1 MKRFVTGA
9 LALLAL
15 AAIPVSGGDS
25 ARALAAPPSATGKT
39 FFVSPAGSDANPGTP
54 RRPWKT
60 IERALNTLKPGQRAL
75 VRAGTYGRASCPHGK
90 GGSRNGGYVTLQGY
104 PGERPVLTGA
114 FDGILWVDCDYLRV
128 QGFVIAGPAVVGGTN
143 VYGLAGA
150 DHVRL
155 VANEI
160 RGSVCQGIALDPGS
174 ADWVIARNR
183 IHDNGHGCD
192 EQAHGIYLQGDRHL
206 VANNVIADHP
216 EGYGIQNY
224 PYSRNAR
231 IVNNTITRSGRGGI
245 VVGGS
250 GCSRSACGV
259 AGTLILNNILAF
271 NSTYGIARNTESP
284 ASCELR
290 SNLAFAN
297 GSGSYESG
305 WPAKC
310 LGRNLTANP
319 LFRNQAK
326 RDYRLRA
333 RSPAIDAGDAVAA
346 VSPAFD
352 GVARPRGRRSDIG
365 AYER

>member
-1 MKRFVTGA
+1 VTVAATLLATAALPVTG
-9 LALLAL
+9 
-15 AAIPVSGGDS
+15 GDG
-25 ARALAAPPSATGKT
+25 ARAPAAAAKAPGKA
-39 FFVSPAGSDANPGTP
+39 FFVSPAGSDASPGTL

-60 IERALNTLKPGQRAL
+60 VQKALDTLKPGQRAL
-75 VRAGTYGRASCPHGK
+75 VRAGTYGRAACEDGK

-104 PGERPVLTGA
+104 PGERPVLTGE
-114 FDGILWVDCDYLRV
+114 FDGIVSVDCDYLRV

-150 DHVRL
+150 DHVRF
-155 VANEI
+155 VANEV
-160 RGSVCQGIALDPGS
+160 RGSVCQGIALDPGT

-183 IHDNGHGCD
+183 IHDNGHDCD

-216 EGYGIQNY
+216 EGYGIQDY
-224 PYSRNAR
+224 PYSRDVR

-250 GCSRSACGV
+250 GCNRSACGV
-259 AGTLILNNILAF
+259 AGTRIVNNILAY
-271 NSTYGIARNTESP
+271 NSTYGIARNTAAP
-284 ASCELR
+284 HSCELR
-290 SNLAFAN
+290 SNLAYAN

-310 LGRNLTANP
+310 FGRNVTANP
-319 LFRNQAK
+319 QFQDQAK
-326 RDYRLRA
+326 RNYRLRA
-333 RSPAIDAGDAVAA
+333 RSPAVDAGDAAA
-346 VSPAFD
+346 AISPAFD